1 MSETLLRTFLSIPV
15 PNEVR
20 SVKNMYFLSLKDNR
34 SKIKWVRN
42 MQLHLTLKFLGHTPK
57 SELEKI
63 INKIKPITEATK
75 PFALSVSGTGCFPNS
90 NRPRTLWLGVTGD
103 IDPLIILV
111 NEIRSCLD
119 SIGFPSENNDYVPHI
134 TTARIQYPQKHKP
147 NIDLFLHSSYDAI
160 DFPADRV
167 QFFSSELLP
176 DGAVYTLLNSFPL
189 GETL

>member
-1 MSETLLRTFLSIPV
+1 MNETLLRTFLSIPV
-15 PNEVR
+15 PKEVR
-20 SVKNMYFLSLKDNR
+20 SVKNMYFLSLKSNR

-57 SELEKI
+57 SEVEKI
-63 INKIKPITEATK
+63 INRIKPITEATK
-75 PFALSVSGTGCFPNS
+75 PFALSVNGTGCFPNS
-90 NRPRTLWLGVTGD
+90 NRPRTLWLGVNGD

-111 NEIRSCLD
+111 NEIRSSLD
-119 SIGFPSENNDYVPHI
+119 SIGFPSENNNYVPHI

-147 NIDLFLHSSYDAI
+147 NIDLFLNSSYDAI

>member
-1 MSETLLRTFLSIPV
+1 MSEKLLRTFLSIPI

-20 SVKNMYFLSLKDNR
+20 SVKNMFFLSLKNDK
-34 SKIKWVRN
+34 SKIRWVRN
-42 MQLHLTLKFLGHTPK
+42 MQLHLTLKFLGHTPEDEIK
-57 SELEKI
+57 KIIEKI
-63 INKIKPITEATK
+63 RPITEITR
-75 PFALSVSGTGCFPNS
+75 PFSLSVSGTGCFPNP
-90 NRPRTLWLGVTGD
+90 NRPRTLWLGVAGD
-103 IDPLIILV
+103 IGPLINLV
-111 NEIRSCLD
+111 NEIRNSLD

-134 TTARIQYPQKHKP
+134 TMARIQYPQKHTP
-147 NIDLFLHSSYDAI
+147 NVKLFLHSSYDAI